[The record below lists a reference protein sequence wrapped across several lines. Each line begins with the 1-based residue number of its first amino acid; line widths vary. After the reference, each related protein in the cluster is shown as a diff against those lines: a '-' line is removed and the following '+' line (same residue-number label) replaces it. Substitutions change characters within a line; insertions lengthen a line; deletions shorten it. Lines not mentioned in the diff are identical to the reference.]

1 MHKRILTTIIALSLL
16 SASPVHASTTDKHT
30 HRKYHGLMSDYFYD
44 RLASCETGG
53 NWQHSTRSYTG
64 GLGIYRGT
72 WQRWSNSSSAKGK
85 TPEYQVRVAD
95 KIAFLGHTEPNGEFV
110 WAVGV
115 YGWGCVKRT
124 PELQQL
130 ICQSKNPKVYRKR
143 RNC

>member
-1 MHKRILTTIIALSLL
+1 MRKRILTSIIALSLL

-53 NWQHSTRSYTG
+53 NWQHATRSYTG
-64 GLGIYRGT
+64 GLGIARGT

-85 TPEYQVRVAD
+85 SPRYQVQVAD
-95 KIAFLGHTEPNGEFV
+95 NIAFMGHTKDGVFKHP
-110 WAVGV
+110 VGV
-115 YGWGCVKRT
+115 FGWGCVKNT
-124 PELQQL
+124 PELQAL
-130 ICQSKNPKVYRKR
+130 ICKSKNPKVYRKR